1 MYNNLKLKERESR
14 VMNNTQKAY
23 HALKKFYGY
32 ESFREGQLDIIN
44 TILNKRD
51 VFCLMP
57 TGGGKSICYQ
67 IPAILFEGITLVISP
82 LISLM
87 KDQVDALRENG
98 ITGVYINSS
107 LKNDEIK
114 EILKDASLGMYKLI
128 YIAPERLES
137 NYFKNMILDLNISH
151 IAIDEAHCVSEWGH
165 DFRKS
170 YRYIKPFYEEFK
182 NKPVISAFTATATDE
197 VRKDSI
203 SLLGLRNPYIYL
215 GDVNRANLS
224 IEVLKEIDKEEELK
238 DIIRSHEDESGIV
251 YCSSRKE
258 VEIIYQRLKDLGYS
272 VLKYHAGMKDSD
284 KEIAQED
291 FLFERKNVMIAT
303 NAFGMGIDKSN
314 IRFIVHATLPK
325 NLETYYQEIGRGGR
339 DGENCDCY
347 LFYSMDDI
355 KRVEFLINKSSGM
368 NRREIALRKLQS
380 MVDYA
385 ETDDCYREFI
395 LKYFNNKYVTSFCT
409 NCTNCLNSDDIQDFT
424 REAQIIL
431 STVFRTRERFGISV
445 LVDIL
450 RGIKGPKILQYELD
464 KVTTFALMKEFSSKF
479 IRDFIKSL
487 IDLGYIEL
495 KPGTYSMLILNN
507 RSIKVLKSE
516 EKVLMKLQKS
526 EDEIINKELYNAL
539 KSWRKI
545 KATKEN
551 IRPYIIFSDSTL
563 IEMANNKPRTEEEI
577 MNIRGMGEKKLEKY
591 GDELLK
597 VINSFL

>member
-1 MYNNLKLKERESR
+1 
-14 VMNNTQKAY
+14 MNNTQKAY

-32 ESFREGQLDIIN
+32 ESFRVGQLDIIN

-87 KDQVDALRENG
+87 KDQVDALRESG
-98 ITGVYINSS
+98 ISGVYINSS

-137 NYFKNMILDLNISH
+137 NYFRNMILDLNISH

-170 YRYIKPFYEEFK
+170 YRYIKPFYEKLK
-182 NKPVISAFTATATDE
+182 NRPVISAFTATATEE

-203 SLLGLRNPYIYL
+203 DLLGLKNPYIYL
-215 GDVNRANLS
+215 GDINRPNLK

-238 DIIRSHEDESGIV
+238 TIIKSHEDESGIV
-251 YCSSRKE
+251 YCASRKE
-258 VEIIYQRLKDLGYS
+258 VEIIYDRLNYLGYS
-272 VLKYHAGMKDSD
+272 VLKYHAGMKDED
-284 KEIAQED
+284 KDKSQED
-291 FLFERKNVMIAT
+291 FLFEKKNVMIAT

-314 IRFIVHATLPK
+314 IRFIVHVTIPK

-339 DGENCDCY
+339 DGESCDCY
-347 LFYSMDDI
+347 LFYLRDDI
-355 KRVEFLINKSSGM
+355 RRVEFLINKSSGI
-368 NRREIALRKLQS
+368 NRREIALRKLQA

-385 ETDDCYREFI
+385 ETHDCYREFI
-395 LKYFNNKYVTSFCT
+395 LKYFNNKYKMSFCN
-409 NCTNCLNSDDIQDFT
+409 NCTNCLNRDDIRDFT

-431 STVFRTRERFGISV
+431 STVFRTREKFGISV

-450 RGIKGPKILQYELD
+450 RGIKGPKIIQYNLD
-464 KVTTFALMKEFSSKF
+464 KITTFSLMKEFSSKF
-479 IRDFIKSL
+479 IKDLIKGL
-487 IDLGYIEL
+487 IDLGYVNL
-495 KPGTYSMLILNN
+495 KPGTYSMLVLNN

-516 EKVLMKLQKS
+516 EKVLMNPIKG

-539 KSWRKI
+539 KSWRRI
-545 KATKEN
+545 KAVKEN

-563 IEMANNKPRTEEEI
+563 IDISNKKPKVQEDL
-577 MNIRGMGEKKLEKY
+577 MNIRGMGEKKFEKY
-591 GDELLK
+591 GEELLK
-597 VINSFL
+597 LINSF

>member
-1 MYNNLKLKERESR
+1 
-14 VMNNTQKAY
+14 MNNTQKAY

-32 ESFREGQLDIIN
+32 ESFRVGQLDIIN

-67 IPAILFEGITLVISP
+67 IPAILFGGITLVISP

-87 KDQVDALRENG
+87 KDQVDALRESG
-98 ITGVYINSS
+98 ISGVYINSS

-137 NYFKNMILDLNISH
+137 NYFRNMILDLNISH

-170 YRYIKPFYEEFK
+170 YRYIKPFYEKLK
-182 NKPVISAFTATATDE
+182 NRPVISAFTATATEE

-203 SLLGLRNPYIYL
+203 DLLGLKNPYMYL
-215 GDVNRANLS
+215 GDINRPNLK

-238 DIIRSHEDESGIV
+238 TIIKSHEDESGIV
-251 YCSSRKE
+251 YCASRKE
-258 VEIIYQRLKDLGYS
+258 VEIIYDRLNYLGYS
-272 VLKYHAGMKDSD
+272 VLKYHAGMKDED
-284 KEIAQED
+284 KDKSQED
-291 FLFERKNVMIAT
+291 FLFEKKNVMIAT

-314 IRFIVHATLPK
+314 IRFIVHVTIPK

-339 DGENCDCY
+339 DGESCDCY
-347 LFYSMDDI
+347 LFYLRDDI
-355 KRVEFLINKSSGM
+355 RRVEFLINKSSGI
-368 NRREIALRKLQS
+368 NRREIALRKLQA

-385 ETDDCYREFI
+385 ETHDCYREFI
-395 LKYFNNKYVTSFCT
+395 LKYFNNKYKMSFCN
-409 NCTNCLNSDDIQDFT
+409 NCTNCLNRDDIRDFT

-431 STVFRTRERFGISV
+431 STVFRTREKFGISV

-450 RGIKGPKILQYELD
+450 RGIKGPKIIQYNLD
-464 KVTTFALMKEFSSKF
+464 KITTFSLMKEFSSKF
-479 IRDFIKSL
+479 IKDLIKGL
-487 IDLGYIEL
+487 IDLGYVNL
-495 KPGTYSMLILNN
+495 KPGTYSMLVLNN

-516 EKVLMKLQKS
+516 EKVLMNPIKG

-539 KSWRKI
+539 KSWRRI
-545 KATKEN
+545 KAVKEN

-563 IEMANNKPRTEEEI
+563 IDISNKKPKVQEDL
-577 MNIRGMGEKKLEKY
+577 MNIRGMGEKKFEKY
-591 GDELLK
+591 GEELLK
-597 VINSFL
+597 LINSF

>member
-1 MYNNLKLKERESR
+1 
-14 VMNNTQKAY
+14 MNNTQKAY

-32 ESFREGQLDIIN
+32 ESFRVGQLDIIN

-87 KDQVDALRENG
+87 KDQVDALRESG
-98 ITGVYINSS
+98 ISGVYINSS
-107 LKNDEIK
+107 LKNNEIK
-114 EILKDASLGMYKLI
+114 ETLKDASLGMYKLI

-137 NYFKNMILDLNISH
+137 NYFRNMILDLNISH

-170 YRYIKPFYEEFK
+170 YRYIKPFYEKLK
-182 NKPVISAFTATATDE
+182 NRPVISAFTATATEE

-203 SLLGLRNPYIYL
+203 DLLGLKNPYMYL
-215 GDVNRANLS
+215 GDINRPNLK

-238 DIIRSHEDESGIV
+238 TIIKSHEDESGIV
-251 YCSSRKE
+251 YCASRKE
-258 VEIIYQRLKDLGYS
+258 VEIIYDRLNYLGYS
-272 VLKYHAGMKDSD
+272 VLKYHAGMKDED
-284 KEIAQED
+284 KDKSQED
-291 FLFERKNVMIAT
+291 FLFEKKNVMIAT

-314 IRFIVHATLPK
+314 IRFIVHVTIPK

-339 DGENCDCY
+339 DGESCDCY
-347 LFYSMDDI
+347 LFYLRDDI
-355 KRVEFLINKSSGM
+355 RRVEFLINKSSGI
-368 NRREIALRKLQS
+368 NRREIALRKLQA

-385 ETDDCYREFI
+385 ETHDCYREFI
-395 LKYFNNKYVTSFCT
+395 LKYFNNKYKMSFCN
-409 NCTNCLNSDDIQDFT
+409 NCTNCLNRDDIRDFT

-431 STVFRTRERFGISV
+431 STVFRTREKFGISV

-450 RGIKGPKILQYELD
+450 RGIKGPKIIQYNLD
-464 KVTTFALMKEFSSKF
+464 KITTFSLMKEFSSKF
-479 IRDFIKSL
+479 IKDLIKGL
-487 IDLGYIEL
+487 IDLGYVNL
-495 KPGTYSMLILNN
+495 KPGTYSMLVLNN

-516 EKVLMKLQKS
+516 EKVFMNPIKG

-539 KSWRKI
+539 KSWRRI
-545 KATKEN
+545 KAVKEN

-563 IEMANNKPRTEEEI
+563 IDISNKKPKVQEDL
-577 MNIRGMGEKKLEKY
+577 MNIRGMGEKKFEKY
-591 GDELLK
+591 GEELLK
-597 VINSFL
+597 LINSF

>member
-1 MYNNLKLKERESR
+1 
-14 VMNNTQKAY
+14 MNNTQKAY

-32 ESFREGQLDIIN
+32 ESFRVGQLDIIN

-87 KDQVDALRENG
+87 KDQVDALRESG
-98 ITGVYINSS
+98 ISGVYINSS
-107 LKNDEIK
+107 LKNNEIK
-114 EILKDASLGMYKLI
+114 ETLKDASLGMYKLI

-137 NYFKNMILDLNISH
+137 NYFRNMILDLNISH

-170 YRYIKPFYEEFK
+170 YRYIKPFYEKLK
-182 NKPVISAFTATATDE
+182 NRPVISAFTATATEE

-203 SLLGLRNPYIYL
+203 DLLGLKNPYMYL
-215 GDVNRANLS
+215 GDINRPNLK

-238 DIIRSHEDESGIV
+238 TIIKSHEDESGIV
-251 YCSSRKE
+251 YCASRKE
-258 VEIIYQRLKDLGYS
+258 VEIIYDRLNYLGYS
-272 VLKYHAGMKDSD
+272 VLKYHAGMKDED
-284 KEIAQED
+284 KDKSQED
-291 FLFERKNVMIAT
+291 FLFEKKNVMIAT

-314 IRFIVHATLPK
+314 IRFIVHVTIPK

-339 DGENCDCY
+339 DGESCDCY
-347 LFYSMDDI
+347 LFYLRDDI
-355 KRVEFLINKSSGM
+355 RRVEFLINKSSGI
-368 NRREIALRKLQS
+368 NRREIALRKLQA

-385 ETDDCYREFI
+385 ETHDCYREFI
-395 LKYFNNKYVTSFCT
+395 LKYFNNKYKMSFCN
-409 NCTNCLNSDDIQDFT
+409 NCTNCLNRDDIRDFT

-431 STVFRTRERFGISV
+431 STVFRTREKFGISV

-450 RGIKGPKILQYELD
+450 RGIKGPKIIQYNLD
-464 KVTTFALMKEFSSKF
+464 KITTFSLMKEFSSKF
-479 IRDFIKSL
+479 IKDLIKGL
-487 IDLGYIEL
+487 IDLGYVNL
-495 KPGTYSMLILNN
+495 KPGTYSMLVLNN

-516 EKVLMKLQKS
+516 EKVLMNPIKG

-539 KSWRKI
+539 KSWRRI
-545 KATKEN
+545 KAVKEN

-563 IEMANNKPRTEEEI
+563 IDISNKKPKVQEDL
-577 MNIRGMGEKKLEKY
+577 MNIRGMGEKKFEKY
-591 GDELLK
+591 GEELLK
-597 VINSFL
+597 LINSF

>member
-1 MYNNLKLKERESR
+1 
-14 VMNNTQKAY
+14 MNNTQKAY

-32 ESFREGQLDIIN
+32 ESFRVGQLDIIN

-87 KDQVDALRENG
+87 KDQVDALRESG
-98 ITGVYINSS
+98 ISGVYINSS
-107 LKNDEIK
+107 LKNNEIK
-114 EILKDASLGMYKLI
+114 ETLKDASLGMYKLI

-137 NYFKNMILDLNISH
+137 NYFRNMILDLNISH

-170 YRYIKPFYEEFK
+170 YRYIKPFYEKLK
-182 NKPVISAFTATATDE
+182 NRPVISAFTATATEE

-203 SLLGLRNPYIYL
+203 DLLGLKNPYMYL
-215 GDVNRANLS
+215 GDINRPNLK

-238 DIIRSHEDESGIV
+238 TIIKSHEDESGIV
-251 YCSSRKE
+251 YCASRKE
-258 VEIIYQRLKDLGYS
+258 VEIIYDRLNYLGYS
-272 VLKYHAGMKDSD
+272 VVKYHAGMKDED
-284 KEIAQED
+284 KDKSQED
-291 FLFERKNVMIAT
+291 FLFEKKNVMIAT

-314 IRFIVHATLPK
+314 IRFIVHVTIPK

-339 DGENCDCY
+339 DGESCDCY
-347 LFYSMDDI
+347 LFYLRDDI
-355 KRVEFLINKSSGM
+355 RRVEFLINKSSGI
-368 NRREIALRKLQS
+368 NRREIALRKLQA

-385 ETDDCYREFI
+385 ETHDCYREFI
-395 LKYFNNKYVTSFCT
+395 LKYFNNKYKMSFCN
-409 NCTNCLNSDDIQDFT
+409 NCTNCLNRDDIRDFT

-431 STVFRTRERFGISV
+431 STVFRTREKFGISV

-450 RGIKGPKILQYELD
+450 RGIKGPKIIQYNLD
-464 KVTTFALMKEFSSKF
+464 KITTFSLMKEFSSKF
-479 IRDFIKSL
+479 IKDLIKGL
-487 IDLGYIEL
+487 IDLGYVNL
-495 KPGTYSMLILNN
+495 KPGTYSMLVLNN

-516 EKVLMKLQKS
+516 EKVLMNPIKG

-539 KSWRKI
+539 KSWRRI
-545 KATKEN
+545 KAVKEN

-563 IEMANNKPRTEEEI
+563 IDISNKKPKVQEDL
-577 MNIRGMGEKKLEKY
+577 MNIRGMGEKKFEKY
-591 GDELLK
+591 GEELLK
-597 VINSFL
+597 LINSF

>member
-1 MYNNLKLKERESR
+1 
-14 VMNNTQKAY
+14 MNNTQKAY

-32 ESFREGQLDIIN
+32 ESFRVGQLDIIN

-87 KDQVDALRENG
+87 KDQVDALRESG
-98 ITGVYINSS
+98 ISGVYINSS

-137 NYFKNMILDLNISH
+137 NYFRNMILDLNISH

-170 YRYIKPFYEEFK
+170 YRYIKPFYEKLK
-182 NKPVISAFTATATDE
+182 NRPVISAFTATATEE

-203 SLLGLRNPYIYL
+203 DLLGLKNPYMYL
-215 GDVNRANLS
+215 GDINRPNLK

-238 DIIRSHEDESGIV
+238 TIIKSHEDESGIV
-251 YCSSRKE
+251 YCASRKE
-258 VEIIYQRLKDLGYS
+258 VEIIYDRLNYLGYS
-272 VLKYHAGMKDSD
+272 VLKYHAGMKDED
-284 KEIAQED
+284 KDKSQED
-291 FLFERKNVMIAT
+291 FLFEKKNVMIAT

-314 IRFIVHATLPK
+314 IRFIVHVTIPK

-339 DGENCDCY
+339 DGESCDCY
-347 LFYSMDDI
+347 LFYLRDDI
-355 KRVEFLINKSSGM
+355 RRVEFLINKSSGI
-368 NRREIALRKLQS
+368 NRREIALRKLQA

-385 ETDDCYREFI
+385 ETHDCYREFI
-395 LKYFNNKYVTSFCT
+395 LKYFNNKYKMSFCN
-409 NCTNCLNSDDIQDFT
+409 NCTNCLNRDDIRDFT

-431 STVFRTRERFGISV
+431 STVFRTREKFGISV

-450 RGIKGPKILQYELD
+450 RGIKGPKIIQYNLD
-464 KVTTFALMKEFSSKF
+464 KITTFSLMKEFSSKF
-479 IRDFIKSL
+479 IKDLIKGL
-487 IDLGYIEL
+487 IDLGYVNL
-495 KPGTYSMLILNN
+495 KPGTYSMLVLNN

-516 EKVLMKLQKS
+516 EKVLMNPIKG

-539 KSWRKI
+539 KSWRRI
-545 KATKEN
+545 KAVKEN
-551 IRPYIIFSDSTL
+551 IKPYIIFSDSTL
-563 IEMANNKPRTEEEI
+563 IDISNKKPKVQEDL
-577 MNIRGMGEKKLEKY
+577 MNIRGMGEKKFEKY
-591 GDELLK
+591 GEELLK
-597 VINSFL
+597 LINSF

>member
-1 MYNNLKLKERESR
+1 
-14 VMNNTQKAY
+14 MNNTQKAY

-32 ESFREGQLDIIN
+32 ESFRVGQLDIIN

-87 KDQVDALRENG
+87 KDQVDALRESG
-98 ITGVYINSS
+98 ISGVYINSS
-107 LKNDEIK
+107 LKNNEIK
-114 EILKDASLGMYKLI
+114 ETLKDASLGMYKLI

-137 NYFKNMILDLNISH
+137 NYFRNMILDLNISH

-170 YRYIKPFYEEFK
+170 YRYIKPFYEKLK
-182 NKPVISAFTATATDE
+182 NRPVISAFTATATEE

-203 SLLGLRNPYIYL
+203 DLLGLKNPYMYL
-215 GDVNRANLS
+215 GDINRPNLK

-238 DIIRSHEDESGIV
+238 TIIKSHEDESGIV
-251 YCSSRKE
+251 YCASRKE
-258 VEIIYQRLKDLGYS
+258 VEIIYDRLNYLGYS
-272 VLKYHAGMKDSD
+272 VLKYHAGMKDED
-284 KEIAQED
+284 KDKSQED
-291 FLFERKNVMIAT
+291 FLFEKKNVMIAT

-314 IRFIVHATLPK
+314 IRFIVHVTIPK

-339 DGENCDCY
+339 DGESCDCY
-347 LFYSMDDI
+347 LFYLRDDI
-355 KRVEFLINKSSGM
+355 RRVEFLINKSSGI
-368 NRREIALRKLQS
+368 NRREIALRKLQA

-385 ETDDCYREFI
+385 ETHDCYREFI
-395 LKYFNNKYVTSFCT
+395 LKYFNNKYKMSFCN
-409 NCTNCLNSDDIQDFT
+409 NCTNCLNRDDIRDFT

-431 STVFRTRERFGISV
+431 STVFRTREKFGISV

-450 RGIKGPKILQYELD
+450 RGIKGPKIIQYNLD
-464 KVTTFALMKEFSSKF
+464 KITTFSLMKEFSSKF
-479 IRDFIKSL
+479 IKDLIKGL
-487 IDLGYIEL
+487 IDLGYVNL
-495 KPGTYSMLILNN
+495 KPGTYSMLVLNN

-516 EKVLMKLQKS
+516 EKVLMNPIKG

-539 KSWRKI
+539 KSWRRI
-545 KATKEN
+545 KAVKEN
-551 IRPYIIFSDSTL
+551 IIPYIIFSDSTL
-563 IEMANNKPRTEEEI
+563 IDISNKKPKVQEDL
-577 MNIRGMGEKKLEKY
+577 MNIRGMGEKKFEKY
-591 GDELLK
+591 GEELLK
-597 VINSFL
+597 LINSF

>member
-1 MYNNLKLKERESR
+1 
-14 VMNNTQKAY
+14 MNNTQKAY

-32 ESFREGQLDIIN
+32 ESFRVGQLDIIN

-87 KDQVDALRENG
+87 KDQVDALRESG
-98 ITGVYINSS
+98 ISGVYINSS
-107 LKNDEIK
+107 LKNNEIK

-137 NYFKNMILDLNISH
+137 NYFRNMILDLNISH

-170 YRYIKPFYEEFK
+170 YRYIKPFYEKLK
-182 NKPVISAFTATATDE
+182 NRPVISAFTATATEE

-203 SLLGLRNPYIYL
+203 DLLGLKNPYMYL
-215 GDVNRANLS
+215 GDINRPNLK

-238 DIIRSHEDESGIV
+238 TIIKSHEDESGIV
-251 YCSSRKE
+251 YCASRKE
-258 VEIIYQRLKDLGYS
+258 VEIIYDRLNYLGYS
-272 VLKYHAGMKDSD
+272 VLKYHAGMKDED
-284 KEIAQED
+284 KDKSQED
-291 FLFERKNVMIAT
+291 FLFEKKNVMIAT

-314 IRFIVHATLPK
+314 IRFIVHVTIPK

-339 DGENCDCY
+339 DGESCDCY
-347 LFYSMDDI
+347 LFYLRDDI
-355 KRVEFLINKSSGM
+355 RRVEFLINKSSGI
-368 NRREIALRKLQS
+368 NRREIALRKLQA

-385 ETDDCYREFI
+385 ETHDCYREFI
-395 LKYFNNKYVTSFCT
+395 LKYFNNKYKMSFCN
-409 NCTNCLNSDDIQDFT
+409 NCTNCLNRDDIRDFT

-431 STVFRTRERFGISV
+431 STVFRTREKFGISV

-450 RGIKGPKILQYELD
+450 RGIKGPKIIQYNLD
-464 KVTTFALMKEFSSKF
+464 KITTFSLMKEFSSKF
-479 IRDFIKSL
+479 IKDLIKGL
-487 IDLGYIEL
+487 IDLGYVNL
-495 KPGTYSMLILNN
+495 KPGTYSMLVLNN

-516 EKVLMKLQKS
+516 EKVLMNPIKG

-539 KSWRKI
+539 KSWRRI
-545 KATKEN
+545 KAVKEN

-563 IEMANNKPRTEEEI
+563 IDISNKKPKVQEDL
-577 MNIRGMGEKKLEKY
+577 MNIRGMGEKKFEKY
-591 GDELLK
+591 GEELLK
-597 VINSFL
+597 LINSF

>member
-1 MYNNLKLKERESR
+1 
-14 VMNNTQKAY
+14 MNNTQKAY

-32 ESFREGQLDIIN
+32 ESFRVGQLDIIN

-87 KDQVDALRENG
+87 KDQVDALRESG
-98 ITGVYINSS
+98 ISGVYINSS

-114 EILKDASLGMYKLI
+114 ETLKDASLGMYKLI

-137 NYFKNMILDLNISH
+137 NYFRNMILDLNISH

-170 YRYIKPFYEEFK
+170 YRYIKPFYEKLK
-182 NKPVISAFTATATDE
+182 NRPVISAFTATATEE

-203 SLLGLRNPYIYL
+203 DLLGLKNPYMYL
-215 GDVNRANLS
+215 GDINRPNLK

-238 DIIRSHEDESGIV
+238 TIIKSHEDESGIV
-251 YCSSRKE
+251 YCASRKE
-258 VEIIYQRLKDLGYS
+258 VEIIYDRLNYLGYS
-272 VLKYHAGMKDSD
+272 VLKYHAGMKDED
-284 KEIAQED
+284 KDKSQED
-291 FLFERKNVMIAT
+291 FLFEKKNVMIAT

-314 IRFIVHATLPK
+314 IRFIVHVTIPK

-339 DGENCDCY
+339 DGESCDCY
-347 LFYSMDDI
+347 LFYLRDDI
-355 KRVEFLINKSSGM
+355 RRVEFLINKSSGI
-368 NRREIALRKLQS
+368 NRREIALRKLQA

-385 ETDDCYREFI
+385 ETHDCYREFI
-395 LKYFNNKYVTSFCT
+395 LKYFNNKYKMSFCN
-409 NCTNCLNSDDIQDFT
+409 NCTNCLNRDDIRDFT

-431 STVFRTRERFGISV
+431 STVFRTREKFGISV

-450 RGIKGPKILQYELD
+450 RGIKGPKIIQYNLD
-464 KVTTFALMKEFSSKF
+464 KITTFSLMKEFSSKF
-479 IRDFIKSL
+479 IKDLIKGL
-487 IDLGYIEL
+487 IDLGYVNL
-495 KPGTYSMLILNN
+495 KPGTYSMLVLNN

-516 EKVLMKLQKS
+516 EKVFMNPIKS

-539 KSWRKI
+539 KSWRRI
-545 KATKEN
+545 KAVKEN

-563 IEMANNKPRTEEEI
+563 IDISNKKPKVQEDL
-577 MNIRGMGEKKLEKY
+577 MNIRGMGEKKFEKY
-591 GDELLK
+591 GEELLK
-597 VINSFL
+597 LINSF

>member
-1 MYNNLKLKERESR
+1 
-14 VMNNTQKAY
+14 MNNTQKAY

-32 ESFREGQLDIIN
+32 ESFRVGQLDIIN

-87 KDQVDALRENG
+87 KDQVDALRESG
-98 ITGVYINSS
+98 ISGVYINSS

-137 NYFKNMILDLNISH
+137 NYFRNMILDLNISH

-170 YRYIKPFYEEFK
+170 YRYIKPFYEKLK
-182 NKPVISAFTATATDE
+182 NRPVISAFTATATEE

-203 SLLGLRNPYIYL
+203 DLLGLKNPYMYL
-215 GDVNRANLS
+215 GDINRPNLK

-238 DIIRSHEDESGIV
+238 TIIKSHEDESGIV
-251 YCSSRKE
+251 YCASRKE
-258 VEIIYQRLKDLGYS
+258 VEIIYDRLNYLGYS
-272 VLKYHAGMKDSD
+272 VLKYHAGMKDED
-284 KEIAQED
+284 KDKSQED
-291 FLFERKNVMIAT
+291 FLFEKKNVMIAT

-314 IRFIVHATLPK
+314 IRFIVHVTIPK

-339 DGENCDCY
+339 DGESCDCY
-347 LFYSMDDI
+347 LFYLRDDI
-355 KRVEFLINKSSGM
+355 RRVEFLINKSSGI
-368 NRREIALRKLQS
+368 NRREIALRKLQA

-385 ETDDCYREFI
+385 ETHDCYREFI
-395 LKYFNNKYVTSFCT
+395 LKYFNNKYKMSFCN
-409 NCTNCLNSDDIQDFT
+409 NCTNCLNRDDIRDFT

-431 STVFRTRERFGISV
+431 STVFRTREKFGISV

-450 RGIKGPKILQYELD
+450 RGIKGPKIIQYNLD
-464 KVTTFALMKEFSSKF
+464 KITTFSLMKEFSSKF
-479 IRDFIKSL
+479 IKDLIKGL
-487 IDLGYIEL
+487 IDLGYVNL
-495 KPGTYSMLILNN
+495 KPGTYSMLVLNN

-516 EKVLMKLQKS
+516 EKVFMNPIKG

-539 KSWRKI
+539 KSWRRI
-545 KATKEN
+545 KAVKEN

-563 IEMANNKPRTEEEI
+563 IDISNKKPKVQEDL
-577 MNIRGMGEKKLEKY
+577 MNIRGMGEKKFEKY
-591 GDELLK
+591 GEELLK
-597 VINSFL
+597 LINSF

>member
-1 MYNNLKLKERESR
+1 
-14 VMNNTQKAY
+14 MNNTQKAY

-32 ESFREGQLDIIN
+32 ESFRVGQLDIIN

-87 KDQVDALRENG
+87 KDQVDALRESG
-98 ITGVYINSS
+98 ISGVYINSS

-137 NYFKNMILDLNISH
+137 NYFRNMILDLNISH

-170 YRYIKPFYEEFK
+170 YRYIKPFYEKLK
-182 NKPVISAFTATATDE
+182 NRPVISAFTATATEE

-203 SLLGLRNPYIYL
+203 DLLGLKNPYMYL
-215 GDVNRANLS
+215 GDINRPNLK

-238 DIIRSHEDESGIV
+238 TIIKSHEDESGIV
-251 YCSSRKE
+251 YCASRKE
-258 VEIIYQRLKDLGYS
+258 VEIIYDRLNYLGYS
-272 VLKYHAGMKDSD
+272 VLKYHAGMKDED
-284 KEIAQED
+284 KDKSQED
-291 FLFERKNVMIAT
+291 FLFEKKNVMIAT

-314 IRFIVHATLPK
+314 IRFIVHVTIPK

-339 DGENCDCY
+339 DGESCDCY
-347 LFYSMDDI
+347 LFYLRDDI
-355 KRVEFLINKSSGM
+355 RRVEFLINKSSGI
-368 NRREIALRKLQS
+368 NRREIALRKLQA

-385 ETDDCYREFI
+385 ETHDCYREFI
-395 LKYFNNKYVTSFCT
+395 LKYFNNKYKMSFCN
-409 NCTNCLNSDDIQDFT
+409 NCTNCLNRDDIRDFT

-431 STVFRTRERFGISV
+431 STVFRTREKFGISV

-450 RGIKGPKILQYELD
+450 RGIKGPKIIQYNLD
-464 KVTTFALMKEFSSKF
+464 KITTFSLMKEFSSKF
-479 IRDFIKSL
+479 IKDLIKGL
-487 IDLGYIEL
+487 IDLGYVNL
-495 KPGTYSMLILNN
+495 KPGTYSMLVLNN

-516 EKVLMKLQKS
+516 EKVFMNPIKS

-539 KSWRKI
+539 KSWRRI
-545 KATKEN
+545 KAVKEN

-563 IEMANNKPRTEEEI
+563 IDISNKKPKVQEDL
-577 MNIRGMGEKKLEKY
+577 MNIRGMGEKKFEKY
-591 GDELLK
+591 GEELLK
-597 VINSFL
+597 LINSF

>member
-1 MYNNLKLKERESR
+1 
-14 VMNNTQKAY
+14 MNNTQKAY

-32 ESFREGQLDIIN
+32 ESFRVGQLDIIN

-67 IPAILFEGITLVISP
+67 IPAILFGGITLVISP

-87 KDQVDALRENG
+87 KDQVDALRESG
-98 ITGVYINSS
+98 ISGVYINSS
-107 LKNDEIK
+107 LKNNEIK
-114 EILKDASLGMYKLI
+114 ETLKDASLGMYKLI

-137 NYFKNMILDLNISH
+137 NYFRNMILDLNISH

-170 YRYIKPFYEEFK
+170 YRYIKPFYEKLK
-182 NKPVISAFTATATDE
+182 NRPVISAFTATATEE

-203 SLLGLRNPYIYL
+203 DLLGLKNPYMYL
-215 GDVNRANLS
+215 GDINRPNLK

-238 DIIRSHEDESGIV
+238 TIIKSHEDESGIV
-251 YCSSRKE
+251 YCASRKE
-258 VEIIYQRLKDLGYS
+258 VEIIYDRLNYLGYS
-272 VLKYHAGMKDSD
+272 VLKYHAGMKDED
-284 KEIAQED
+284 KDKSQED
-291 FLFERKNVMIAT
+291 FLFEKKNVMIAT

-314 IRFIVHATLPK
+314 IRFIVHVTIPK

-339 DGENCDCY
+339 DGESCDCY
-347 LFYSMDDI
+347 LFYLRDDI
-355 KRVEFLINKSSGM
+355 RRVEFLINKSSGI
-368 NRREIALRKLQS
+368 NRREIALRKLQA

-385 ETDDCYREFI
+385 ETHDCYREFI
-395 LKYFNNKYVTSFCT
+395 LKYFNNKYKMSFCN
-409 NCTNCLNSDDIQDFT
+409 NCTNCLNRDDIRDFT

-431 STVFRTRERFGISV
+431 STVFRTREKFGISV

-450 RGIKGPKILQYELD
+450 RGIKGPKIIQYNLD
-464 KVTTFALMKEFSSKF
+464 KITTFSLMKEFSSKF
-479 IRDFIKSL
+479 IKDLIKGL
-487 IDLGYIEL
+487 IDLGYVNL
-495 KPGTYSMLILNN
+495 KPGTYSMLVLNN

-516 EKVLMKLQKS
+516 EKVLMNPIKG

-539 KSWRKI
+539 KSWRRI
-545 KATKEN
+545 KAVKEN

-563 IEMANNKPRTEEEI
+563 IDISNKKPKVQEDL
-577 MNIRGMGEKKLEKY
+577 MNIRGMGEKKFEKY
-591 GDELLK
+591 GEELLK
-597 VINSFL
+597 LINSF

>member
-1 MYNNLKLKERESR
+1 
-14 VMNNTQKAY
+14 MNNTQKAY

-32 ESFREGQLDIIN
+32 ESFRVGQLDIIN

-87 KDQVDALRENG
+87 KDQVDALRESG
-98 ITGVYINSS
+98 ISGVYINSS

-137 NYFKNMILDLNISH
+137 NYFRNMILDLNISH

-170 YRYIKPFYEEFK
+170 YRYIKPFYEKLK
-182 NKPVISAFTATATDE
+182 NRPVISAFTATATEE

-203 SLLGLRNPYIYL
+203 DLLGLKNPYMYL
-215 GDVNRANLS
+215 GDINRPNLK

-238 DIIRSHEDESGIV
+238 TIIKSHEDESGIV
-251 YCSSRKE
+251 YCASRKE
-258 VEIIYQRLKDLGYS
+258 VEIIYDRLNYLGYS
-272 VLKYHAGMKDSD
+272 VLKYHAGMKDED
-284 KEIAQED
+284 KDKSQED
-291 FLFERKNVMIAT
+291 FLFEKKNVMIAT

-314 IRFIVHATLPK
+314 IRFIVHVTIPK

-339 DGENCDCY
+339 DGESCDCY
-347 LFYSMDDI
+347 LFYLRDDI
-355 KRVEFLINKSSGM
+355 RRVEFLINKSSGI
-368 NRREIALRKLQS
+368 NRREIALRKLQA

-385 ETDDCYREFI
+385 ETHDCYREFI
-395 LKYFNNKYVTSFCT
+395 LKYFNNKYKMSFCN
-409 NCTNCLNSDDIQDFT
+409 NCTNCLNRDDIRDFT

-431 STVFRTRERFGISV
+431 STVFRTREKFGISV

-450 RGIKGPKILQYELD
+450 RGIKGPKIIQYNLD
-464 KVTTFALMKEFSSKF
+464 KITTFSLMKEFSSKF
-479 IRDFIKSL
+479 IKDLIKGL
-487 IDLGYIEL
+487 IDLGYVNL
-495 KPGTYSMLILNN
+495 KPGTYSMLVLNN

-516 EKVLMKLQKS
+516 EKVLMNPIKG

-539 KSWRKI
+539 KSWRRI
-545 KATKEN
+545 KAVKEN

-563 IEMANNKPRTEEEI
+563 IDISNKKPKVQEDL
-577 MNIRGMGEKKLEKY
+577 MNIRGMGEKKFEKY
-591 GDELLK
+591 GEELLK
-597 VINSFL
+597 LINSF

>member
-1 MYNNLKLKERESR
+1 
-14 VMNNTQKAY
+14 MNNTQKAY

-32 ESFREGQLDIIN
+32 ESFRVGQLDIIN

-67 IPAILFEGITLVISP
+67 IPAILFGGITLVISP

-87 KDQVDALRENG
+87 KDQVDALRESG
-98 ITGVYINSS
+98 ISGVYINSS
-107 LKNDEIK
+107 LKNNEIK
-114 EILKDASLGMYKLI
+114 ETLKDASLGMYKLI

-137 NYFKNMILDLNISH
+137 NYFRNMILDLNISH

-170 YRYIKPFYEEFK
+170 YRYIKPFYEKLK
-182 NKPVISAFTATATDE
+182 NRPVISAFTATATEE

-203 SLLGLRNPYIYL
+203 DLLGLKNPYMYL
-215 GDVNRANLS
+215 GDINRPNLK

-238 DIIRSHEDESGIV
+238 TIIKSHEDESGIV
-251 YCSSRKE
+251 YCASRKE
-258 VEIIYQRLKDLGYS
+258 VEIIYDRLNYLGYS
-272 VLKYHAGMKDSD
+272 VLKYHAGMKDED
-284 KEIAQED
+284 KDKSQED
-291 FLFERKNVMIAT
+291 FLFEKKNVMIAT

-314 IRFIVHATLPK
+314 IRFIVHVTIPK

-339 DGENCDCY
+339 DGESCDCY
-347 LFYSMDDI
+347 LFYLRDDI
-355 KRVEFLINKSSGM
+355 RRVEFLINKSSGI
-368 NRREIALRKLQS
+368 NRREIALRKLQA

-385 ETDDCYREFI
+385 ETHDCYREFI
-395 LKYFNNKYVTSFCT
+395 LKYFNNKYKMSFCN
-409 NCTNCLNSDDIQDFT
+409 NCTNCLNRDDIRDFT

-431 STVFRTRERFGISV
+431 STVFRTREKFGISV

-450 RGIKGPKILQYELD
+450 RGIKGPKIIQYNLD
-464 KVTTFALMKEFSSKF
+464 KITTFSLMKEFSSKF
-479 IRDFIKSL
+479 IKDLIKGL
-487 IDLGYIEL
+487 IDLGYVNL
-495 KPGTYSMLILNN
+495 KPGTYSMLVLNN

-516 EKVLMKLQKS
+516 EKVFMNPIKS

-539 KSWRKI
+539 KSWRRI
-545 KATKEN
+545 KAVKEN

-563 IEMANNKPRTEEEI
+563 IDISNKKPKVQEDL
-577 MNIRGMGEKKLEKY
+577 MNIRGMGEKKFEKY
-591 GDELLK
+591 GEELLK
-597 VINSFL
+597 LINSF

>member
-1 MYNNLKLKERESR
+1 
-14 VMNNTQKAY
+14 MNNTQKAY

-32 ESFREGQLDIIN
+32 ESFRVGQLDIIN
-44 TILNKRD
+44 TILSKRD

-87 KDQVDALRENG
+87 KDQVDALRESG
-98 ITGVYINSS
+98 ISGVYINSS

-137 NYFKNMILDLNISH
+137 NYFRNMILDLNISH

-170 YRYIKPFYEEFK
+170 YRYIKPFYEKLK
-182 NKPVISAFTATATDE
+182 NRPVISAFTATATEE

-203 SLLGLRNPYIYL
+203 DLLGLKNPYMYL
-215 GDVNRANLS
+215 GDINRPNLK

-238 DIIRSHEDESGIV
+238 TIIKSHEDESGIV
-251 YCSSRKE
+251 YCASRKE
-258 VEIIYQRLKDLGYS
+258 VEIIYDRLNYLGYS
-272 VLKYHAGMKDSD
+272 VLKYHAGMKDED
-284 KEIAQED
+284 KDKSQED
-291 FLFERKNVMIAT
+291 FLFEKKNVMIAT

-314 IRFIVHATLPK
+314 IRFIVHVTIPK

-339 DGENCDCY
+339 DGESCDCY
-347 LFYSMDDI
+347 LFYLRDDI
-355 KRVEFLINKSSGM
+355 RRVEFLINKSSGI
-368 NRREIALRKLQS
+368 NRREIALRKLQA

-385 ETDDCYREFI
+385 ETHDCYREFI
-395 LKYFNNKYVTSFCT
+395 LKYFNNKYKMSFCN
-409 NCTNCLNSDDIQDFT
+409 NCTNCLNRDDIRDFT

-431 STVFRTRERFGISV
+431 STVFRTREKFGISV

-450 RGIKGPKILQYELD
+450 RGIKGPKIIQYNLD
-464 KVTTFALMKEFSSKF
+464 KITTFSLMKEFSSKF
-479 IRDFIKSL
+479 IKDLIKGL
-487 IDLGYIEL
+487 IDLGYVNL
-495 KPGTYSMLILNN
+495 KPGTYSMLVLNN

-516 EKVLMKLQKS
+516 EKVLMNPIKG

-539 KSWRKI
+539 KSWRRI
-545 KATKEN
+545 KAVKEN

-563 IEMANNKPRTEEEI
+563 IDISNKKPKVQEDL
-577 MNIRGMGEKKLEKY
+577 MNIRGMGEKKFEKY
-591 GDELLK
+591 GEELLK
-597 VINSFL
+597 LINSF